1 MDFENNDFSKEDIE
15 KGKILFKNAVSFVL
29 GVAKLEQ
36 LPLTEMP
43 EVAFAGRSNVGKSSI
58 INAITNQK
66 NLAKTSNTPGRT
78 QQLNF
83 FNVADKIHLV
93 DLPGYGF
100 AKAPE
105 AQVKQWQ
112 KVIFAYLQ
120 GRVNLKRVFVLIDS
134 RHGIKKVD
142 KDVLEML
149 DKAAVTY
156 QIVLT
161 KTDKIGTGALAKIL
175 EETKAEVANHA
186 AAYPKILATSSEKN
200 IGIDGLRAE
209 IASVAIDN
217 SKTATSTKTHSK
229 LSPLGEQ
236 A

>member
-1 MDFENNDFSKEDIE
+1 MHFELEDFTPEQLAQANT
-15 KGKILFKNAVSFVL
+15 LFKTPTTFVL
-29 GVAKLEQ
+29 GVAKLDQ

-58 INAITNQK
+58 INALTGQK
-66 NLAKTSNTPGRT
+66 GLAKTSNTPGRT

-83 FNVADKIHLV
+83 FNLANKLHIV

-112 KVIFAYLQ
+112 RIIFAYLQ

-134 RHGIKKVD
+134 RHGIKKSD
-142 KDVLEML
+142 LEIMELL

-161 KTDKIGTGALAKIL
+161 KLDKIGSGNL
-175 EETKAEVANHA
+175 TKVMTEVENEISKHA
-186 AAYPKILATSSEKN
+186 AAYSRVLATSSERN
-200 IGIDGLRAE
+200 IGIDNLRAE
-209 IASVAIDN
+209 IANLI
-217 SKTATSTKTHSK
+217 
-229 LSPLGEQ
+229 
-236 A
+236 

>member
-1 MDFENNDFSKEDIE
+1 MNFETKDFLPKELDEGNN
-15 KGKILFKNAVSFVL
+15 LFKNKTTFVL

-36 LPLTEMP
+36 LPLTEIP

-58 INAITNQK
+58 INATTNQK
-66 NLAKTSNTPGRT
+66 GLAKTSNTPGRT

-83 FNVADKIHLV
+83 FNLADKIHLV

-161 KTDKIGTGALAKIL
+161 KIDKIGAGNLAKVL
-175 EETKAEVANHA
+175 TETKQEIANHA
-186 AAYPKILATSSEKN
+186 AAYPKVLATSSEKN
-200 IGIDGLRAE
+200 LGIDELRAE
-209 IASVAIDN
+209 IASIVLK
-217 SKTATSTKTHSK
+217 S
-229 LSPLGEQ
+229 
-236 A
+236 

>member
-1 MDFENNDFSKEDIE
+1 MNFETAEFTTEQLAAGQSLFD
-15 KGKILFKNAVSFVL
+15 GKTSFVL

-36 LPLTEMP
+36 LPLSSIP

-58 INAITNQK
+58 INAITRQTG
-66 NLAKTSNTPGRT
+66 LAKTSNTPGRT

-83 FNVADKIHLV
+83 FNAGNKIHIV

-120 GRVNLKRVFVLIDS
+120 GRVELRRVFVLIDS
-134 RHGIKKVD
+134 RHGIKKID
-142 KDVLEML
+142 KEVIEML

-161 KTDKIGTGALAKIL
+161 KTDKIGAGNLARTIQ
-175 EETKAEVANHA
+175 ETETEIAKHA
-186 AAYPKILATSSEKN
+186 AAYPRILATSSEKN
-200 IGIDGLRAE
+200 IGIDFLRAE
-209 IASVAIDN
+209 IADIAA
-217 SKTATSTKTHSK
+217 K
-229 LSPLGEQ
+229 G
-236 A
+236 